1 MHFDLVDAV
10 LERGG
15 TPGEA
20 GSRIVTIK
28 NVSAAEEYLQD
39 HFPGFPVLPGVLMV
53 ESLVQAARRLLME
66 PAAPGAGGAGET
78 GGSRLVLGGVGAGR
92 CGRVVGPG
100 VAARGEVTV
109 GMRLGGGVFECK
121 GEASVGGAAGAGGEA
136 GDATAVSGRFTMRPV
151 RLTPERG

>member
-78 GGSRLVLGGVGAGR
+78 GGSRLVLGGVRAVKYGR
-92 CGRVVGPG
+92 FVRPVETLRLVV
-100 VAARGEVTV
+100 TLL
-109 GMRLGGGVFECK
+109 MRLE
-121 GEASVGGAAGAGGEA
+121 
-136 GDATAVSGRFTMRPV
+136 
-151 RLTPERG
+151 